1 MCSFSTLSEVQPQAA
16 NDDAGLNKLYEIKCT
31 LTNPPLSEFIK
42 SRMSTCSMG
51 VNTPL
56 HTIACVQMA
65 RI

>member
-42 SRMSTCSMG
+42 SRMSTRSTHDRVRPNG
-51 VNTPL
+51 PYL
-56 HTIACVQMA
+56 A
-65 RI
+65 